1 VDFFLSEKL
10 EVAAGVKQQLELDAA
25 RLPNLRLLPGRFM
38 VIEQAMGLP
47 KDRTPKAQSYLR
59 QFVEEMKSSG
69 FVAASLQKHKI
80 EGASIAPALTQEK
93 R

>member
-1 VDFFLSEKL
+1 MNDKL
-10 EVAAGVKQQLELDAA
+10 DVAAGVKQQLEFDAA

-47 KDRTPKAQSYLR
+47 KDRDPQAQRYLR

-69 FVAASLQKHKI
+69 FVAASLKKHKI
-80 EGASIAPALTQEK
+80 EGASIAPGFI

>member
-1 VDFFLSEKL
+1 LNEKL

-47 KDRTPKAQSYLR
+47 KDRPPQAQLYLR
-59 QFVEEMKSSG
+59 QFVEDMKASG

-80 EGASIAPALTQEK
+80 EGASIAPPSTPESTQAS